1 MKNISLLVNQI
12 VLLLILKCVVVK
24 RLAEAL
30 NLGGPVLNRVFAQL
44 KNDY

>member
-24 RLAEAL
+24 QLTEAL
-30 NLGGPVLNRVFAQL
+30 NLGGPVLNRVFVVL